1 MDCTICTMGS
11 SRIKGFSAS
20 CSKAVSVPEIRSPGP
35 DGERTSTSGSMC
47 ADPRSGRALQRRRMP
62 FAGLKLHH
70 GLRGGCAAPES
81 EAVVGATPR
90 PGRFACHSKGWD
102 VHAIPTLCG
111 RSLRGQRSLAGRR
124 NGKPR
129 WVASRLRL
137 AMPYSPPASRLA
149 NRPAAYSKRR
159 PTPFRTD
166 CWLGVTP
173 KRRGGWGCT
182 SPSCPMPIEACR
194 DGGSL
199 PATASTAGSAS
210 PLRRTWRNRNRNSDM
225 RNRRRVHRGPDFLS
239 GDPRSAVYTRGS
251 ASARASGAQN
261 GSLGSRG
268 VTPRR
273 EPVDHRFRRRG
284 RKRGPEFGEP
294 GKADCCNYN
303 PYV

>member
-1 MDCTICTMGS
+1 MCTPS
-11 SRIKGFSAS
+11 QPSAGV
-20 CSKAVSVPEIRSPGP
+20 APGP
-35 DGERTSTSGSMC
+35 AILGRK
-47 ADPRSGRALQRRRMP
+47 AIVRLGRARPVLAR
-62 FAGLKLHH
+62 
-70 GLRGGCAAPES
+70 
-81 EAVVGATPR
+81 ATPNS
-90 PGRFACHSKGWD
+90 PMAK
-102 VHAIPTLCG
+102 
-111 RSLRGQRSLAGRR
+111 RS
-124 NGKPR
+124 
-129 WVASRLRL
+129 
-137 AMPYSPPASRLA
+137 A

-182 SPSCPMPIEACR
+182 SPFCPMPIEACR

-251 ASARASGAQN
+251 ASARASGAPN